1 MVGCLERRHRRLFVA
16 AVMDSC
22 QRFVQAWLDRGADE
36 PSGSDTDSDG
46 CILECARAVGVSD
59 DVLELLRPAGTKRC
73 RSPLSE
79 QELQVGTGTAE
90 TVPCA
95 PSASGR
101 SMISGF
107 VMHAGGKTCTALI
120 IWPARACLEMF
131 VGFESC
137 WTGTTLPCLYF
148 DRMSAVLIFWM
159 CWRTYFAG
167 VRSVGHASCG
177 AAVAA
182 HGWFGGGF
190 ADSRRP
196 GDVGG

>member
-1 MVGCLERRHRRLFVA
+1 MMSWSSCGQLVRSVVVLRCLSRSCRLGQGLRRL
-16 AVMDSC
+16 C
-22 QRFVQAWLDRGADE
+22 R
-36 PSGSDTDSDG
+36 
-46 CILECARAVGVSD
+46 ARM
-59 DVLELLRPAGTKRC
+59 
-73 RSPLSE
+73 
-79 QELQVGTGTAE
+79 
-90 TVPCA
+90 
-95 PSASGR
+95 ASGR

-107 VMHAGGKTCTALI
+107 VMHAGGKTCAALI

-137 WTGTTLPCLYF
+137 WAGTTLPCLYF

-177 AAVAA
+177 AAVTA

-190 ADSRRP
+190 VDSRRP